1 MEIDVLA
8 SGSKGNCYRVSDGTS
23 SLLLECG
30 IPFSMIQ
37 RGLHF
42 HTSSIS
48 GCLVT
53 HRHGDHAK
61 SAAEMIRRGIHI
73 YGPEDVAAH
82 YFGTIVLQP
91 LTRYSIDSF
100 EVTAISVIHD
110 VPCYSYLVYSQVTE
124 ETLVYITDTPYLPYT
139 IPGINYLMIEAN
151 HSKSLMRLNA
161 QNGVMYRSLAE
172 RIVKTHMS
180 IESAMELIKS
190 NDMRN
195 CKQIHLLHLS
205 DSNSDA
211 ASFRTAVE
219 KLTGAEVYVY

>member
-8 SGSKGNCYRVSDGTS
+8 SGSRGNCYRISDGAS

-30 IPFSMIQ
+30 IPFARIQ

-42 HTSSIS
+42 RTSDIS

-61 SAAEMIRRGIHI
+61 CAAEMIRRGIHI

-82 YFGTIVLQP
+82 YPGTTVLQP
-91 LTRYSIDSF
+91 LKRYHIASF
-100 EVTAISVIHD
+100 DVMAINVVHD
-110 VPCYSYLVYSQVTE
+110 VPCYSYLAYSRERQE
-124 ETLVYITDTPYLPYT
+124 MLAYITDTPYLPYT
-139 IPGINYLMIEAN
+139 IPGINYLMVEAN
-151 HSKSLMRLNA
+151 HSKELLRANA
-161 QNGVMYRSLAE
+161 ANGIIHRTLAE

-190 NDMRN
+190 NDMRH
-195 CKQIHLLHLS
+195 CKQVHLLHLS

-211 ASFRTAVE
+211 EAFRDAVE
-219 KLTGAEVYVY
+219 KLTGAEVYVH

>member
-1 MEIDVLA
+1 MEINVLA
-8 SGSKGNCYRVSDGTS
+8 SGSKGNCYRISDGTS

-30 IPFSMIQ
+30 IPFAMIQ

-61 SAAEMIRRGIHI
+61 SAAEMIRRGIQI
-73 YGPEDVAAH
+73 YGPEDVAIH
-82 YFGTIVLQP
+82 CPGTIVLQP
-91 LTRYSIDSF
+91 LKRYSIDSF
-100 EVTAISVIHD
+100 EVTAISVTHD
-110 VPCYSYLVYSQVTE
+110 VPCYAYLVYSRVTE
-124 ETLVYITDTPYLPYT
+124 ETLVYITDTPYHPYT
-139 IPGINYLMIEAN
+139 IPEIHYLMIEAN
-151 HSKSLMRLNA
+151 HSKSLMCLNA
-161 QNGVMYRSLAE
+161 KKGLLYRSLAE

-180 IESAMELIKS
+180 IESALELIKS
-190 NDMRN
+190 NDMRD

-211 ASFRTAVE
+211 AAFRAAVE